1 MTALCDLPAL
11 QLRAAIA
18 TRGISPVEL
27 LDACIE
33 RIELVDGAVNAM
45 VTRAFDSARV
55 QALAAEAAVRA
66 GEPLGPL
73 HGLPLGVKD
82 LTATKGIRTTF
93 GSTIYAEL
101 VPAADEGVAANVKA
115 AGALIVGKTNTPEFG
130 SGGNTRNDV
139 FGATGNPY
147 DPDLTAGGSSGGSA
161 AALATGM
168 VPLATGSDFGGSLRT
183 PAAFCGIVGFRPSAG
198 LIPEETRV
206 VGLSPFP
213 VDGPMARNVA
223 DAHLLLTGMVGHDAA
238 DPFSR
243 PVDPALL
250 APLHAPDLGGLR
262 LAYSP
267 DLGFAAV
274 DPAVRTEFARRMA
287 VLGRHFRSA
296 SEATPS
302 FAEAD
307 DVFETLRGTFM
318 VASYGQAPA
327 ERLGP
332 NTRDNVAR
340 GRRLAVE
347 DIARA
352 FARQTRLYRRFNE
365 FFRDVDVLICPG
377 ASVAPFPHGLWYPA
391 EVDGR
396 AMPTYMTWL
405 ALTYGITMAQGVVCA
420 LPCGQDA
427 QGLPFGLQVIGPSG
441 ADRRVLEV
449 ALALEQAIAATPAFA
464 LPAPDLDLLRLRS

>member
-11 QLRAAIA
+11 DLRAAIA

-45 VTRAFDSARV
+45 VTRAFDSAR
-55 QALAAEAAVRA
+55 AAARRAEAAVLA
-66 GEPLGPL
+66 GETLGPL

-82 LTATKGIRTTF
+82 LTATRGIRTTF
-93 GSTIYAEL
+93 GSTLYADH
-101 VPAADEGVAANVKA
+101 VPTADEGVAARVKA
-115 AGALIVGKTNTPEFG
+115 AGALIIGKTNTPEFG

-161 AALATGM
+161 VALATGM

-223 DAHLLLTGMVGHDAA
+223 DAHLLLTAMAGRDPA
-238 DPFSR
+238 DPFSHA
-243 PVDPALL
+243 PDPALL
-250 APLHAPDLGGLR
+250 APLQPADLGALR
-262 LAYSP
+262 LAYSA

-274 DPAVRTEFARRMA
+274 DPGVRTLFGRRMA
-287 VLGRHFRSA
+287 GLAGQFRAA
-296 SEATPS
+296 SEASPG

-307 DVFETLRGTFM
+307 EVFETLRGTFM
-318 VASYGQAPA
+318 VASHGQIPP

-340 GRRLAVE
+340 GRLLGVE
-347 DIARA
+347 AIARA
-352 FARQTRLYRRFNE
+352 FARQTRLYRRFND
-365 FFRDVDVLICPG
+365 FFRDFDVLVCPG
-377 ASVAPFPHGLWYPA
+377 ASVAPFPHATWYPA

-427 QGLPFGLQVIGPSG
+427 QGLPFGLQVVGPAG

-449 ALALEQAIAATPAFA
+449 ALALEQAIAARPDWA
-464 LPAPDLDLLRLRS
+464 LPPPDLDLLRLRS

>member
-1 MTALCDLPAL
+1 
-11 QLRAAIA
+11 
-18 TRGISPVEL
+18 
-27 LDACIE
+27 
-33 RIELVDGAVNAM
+33 M

-198 LIPEETRV
+198 LIPAEARV

-243 PVDPALL
+243 PVDPALV

-267 DLGFAAV
+267 DLGFARRRSGRPHGIR
-274 DPAVRTEFARRMA
+274 PAHGRAR
-287 VLGRHFRSA
+287 
-296 SEATPS
+296 P
-302 FAEAD
+302 
-307 DVFETLRGTFM
+307 
-318 VASYGQAPA
+318 
-327 ERLGP
+327 
-332 NTRDNVAR
+332 
-340 GRRLAVE
+340 
-347 DIARA
+347 
-352 FARQTRLYRRFNE
+352 
-365 FFRDVDVLICPG
+365 
-377 ASVAPFPHGLWYPA
+377 PFPQRERGDPEL
-391 EVDGR
+391 
-396 AMPTYMTWL
+396 
-405 ALTYGITMAQGVVCA
+405 
-420 LPCGQDA
+420 
-427 QGLPFGLQVIGPSG
+427 
-441 ADRRVLEV
+441 RRGG
-449 ALALEQAIAATPAFA
+449 
-464 LPAPDLDLLRLRS
+464 